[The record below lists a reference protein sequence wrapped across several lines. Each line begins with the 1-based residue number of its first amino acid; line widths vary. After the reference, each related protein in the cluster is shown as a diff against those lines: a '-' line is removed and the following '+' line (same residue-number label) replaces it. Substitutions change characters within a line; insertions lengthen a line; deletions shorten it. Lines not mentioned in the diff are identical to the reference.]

1 MDDLI
6 TSATLKELVKANM
19 VRSAFVFGELGGFS
33 IVVKYG
39 MTERVLAA
47 RTKDNCIHKRTFSS
61 LDAADTFLRKTI
73 HLPTYTVNSANY
85 EPAPLSSRAVKAKDR
100 LQKIHS
106 VAAHTTWLRQ
116 EIEASRADPQP
127 AISHAEA
134 SAQFGVNL
142 ERFEEVTHKKSKHQW
157 RAYALRRI
165 SFAVDRVILALS
177 KEGFCT
183 QKEVIRFKFWWSKE

>member
-19 VRSAFVFGELGGFS
+19 VRSAFVFGELGGFF

-39 MTERVLAA
+39 ITERVLAA

-85 EPAPLSSRAVKAKDR
+85 EPAPLSPRAMKAKDR

-106 VAAHTTWLRQ
+106 AASHTVWLRK
-116 EIEASRADPQP
+116 EVEAPTADLRTV
-127 AISHAEA
+127 ILHAET
-134 SAQFGVNL
+134 SA
-142 ERFEEVTHKKSKHQW
+142 H
-157 RAYALRRI
+157 
-165 SFAVDRVILALS
+165 LS
-177 KEGFCT
+177 D
-183 QKEVIRFKFWWSKE
+183 